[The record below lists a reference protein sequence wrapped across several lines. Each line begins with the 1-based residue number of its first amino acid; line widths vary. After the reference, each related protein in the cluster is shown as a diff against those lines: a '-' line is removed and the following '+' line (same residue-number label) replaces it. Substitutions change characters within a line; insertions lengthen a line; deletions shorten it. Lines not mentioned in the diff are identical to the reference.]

1 MIDYKQVGQR
11 IASCRKKLGYKQY
24 QVCEMINVNY
34 KYLSNLETG
43 RSAPS
48 LDVILCL
55 CNALNTTPNYILLGI
70 DASNSEYPVD
80 ELYKKVNRLSP
91 TNRKILIGLIDLMN
105 ENQ

>member
-1 MIDYKQVGQR
+1 MIDYKQVGLR

-43 RSAPS
+43 RSVPS

-55 CNALNTTPNYILLGI
+55 CEALNTTPNYILLGI
-70 DASNSEYPVD
+70 DQSDSEYSAD
-80 ELYKKVNRLSP
+80 KLCKKISRLSP
-91 TNRKILIGLIDLMN
+91 ANRKILNGLVDLMN